1 MSGACVIFF
10 ISRSTTCLG
19 KYNWLKRY
27 RVEELVCLVRVL
39 SFLSADLLLVWGCTT
54 GLKRY
59 RVEELVCLVRVLSFL
74 SADLPLVW
82 GSTTG

>member
-19 KYNWLKRY
+19 KYNWLKRC

-39 SFLSADLLLVWGCTT
+39 LCYLFYQQIYYLSGEVQLVKTM
-54 GLKRY
+54 
-59 RVEELVCLVRVLSFL
+59 
-74 SADLPLVW
+74 
-82 GSTTG
+82 

>member
-19 KYNWLKRY
+19 KYNWLKRC

-54 GLKRY
+54 G
-59 RVEELVCLVRVLSFL
+59 
-74 SADLPLVW
+74 
-82 GSTTG
+82 